1 MTITIQGPKEKT
13 DKITTLKEE
22 ESKLPHK
29 AQSQSE
35 NTADKIRPI
44 KTLGFCCNESQVG
57 GSEGRDL

>member
-22 ESKLPHK
+22 ESKIPHK

-35 NTADKIRPI
+35 NTAGKFRPI
-44 KTLGFCCNESQVG
+44 KTLGFYCN
-57 GSEGRDL
+57 D

>member
-22 ESKLPHK
+22 ESKIPHN

-35 NTADKIRPI
+35 NTADKFRPI
-44 KTLGFCCNESQVG
+44 TTLGFCCNESQVG